1 MRMKTIKIDRIL
13 NKRLKMKIMS
23 NKEKMNHR
31 KMERMLFLN
40 QTVMNR
46 KKKTNMK
53 INKNR
58 MTEM

>member
-31 KMERMLFLN
+31 KMERILFLN